1 MTSSKCYL
9 ACVAT
14 ILCALFGRADAAT
27 DPLSNVNRLPASLET
42 VAGRVSG
49 KLTGSGYEV
58 QRGYWALWGS
68 GQCKY
73 TVQVL
78 GRCFGPNPTA
88 PYALPFVP
96 LWRDEYVDETLHN
109 VFGPARPGYS
119 PIYRLHQTE
128 ALVILAELPPPG
140 SYLGLQT
147 YVFTRQAE
155 VNRKDEIF
163 LGVPDDFRGL
173 LFSTAPNPARLVTW
187 ATVGDSINQAVIE
200 DQVGSPWESNQH
212 RFFIVTP
219 DQAIERDVS
228 QALEAAGVDA
238 KHIFVEEVAADLV
251 RLGLGPAADEFH
263 TVLRYVQVPNTA
275 GADAWRA
282 RLPLAVLRVRYNR
295 TSDPSHPVSYP
306 IPDYGVKTANSERGL
321 AADLQDLIDTVKA
334 RWNQREA
341 DVLPFAVAELAWPA
355 GLDTVGQHC
364 LRRPMNCLGDNQDD
378 SFRIGPTLSLDTN
391 AIAKGRVAQGDVFA
405 VVGTLATATGNATYV
420 SLALN
425 SFPEAISFDNL
436 TNLDLAGTASEYS
449 TDVANTDKFYLYYLS
464 RDCSGLKPCREISRA
479 DVQIGGGLKLTERN
493 YVRPGTARAPDA
505 SLLQSPS
512 IIVLRRPHAPE

>member
-140 SYLGLQT
+140 AYLGLQT

-228 QALEAAGVDA
+228 QALEAAGVARFHAEDERDPSPA
-238 KHIFVEEVAADLV
+238 IAPGAERGGLGGGEHGLALRHAGEGPLALVVDREDHADGVSHLPVERRWRGRWVEREVARDPHV
-251 RLGLGPAADEFH
+251 ER
-263 TVLRYVQVPNTA
+263 A
-275 GADAWRA
+275 GAG
-282 RLPLAVLRVRYNR
+282 L
-295 TSDPSHPVSYP
+295 SEQE
-306 IPDYGVKTANSERGL
+306 GEQERG
-321 AADLQDLIDTVKA
+321 
-334 RWNQREA
+334 
-341 DVLPFAVAELAWPA
+341 
-355 GLDTVGQHC
+355 GH
-364 LRRPMNCLGDNQDD
+364 
-378 SFRIGPTLSLDTN
+378 
-391 AIAKGRVAQGDVFA
+391 VF
-405 VVGTLATATGNATYV
+405 V
-420 SLALN
+420 
-425 SFPEAISFDNL
+425 
-436 TNLDLAGTASEYS
+436 
-449 TDVANTDKFYLYYLS
+449 
-464 RDCSGLKPCREISRA
+464 
-479 DVQIGGGLKLTERN
+479 
-493 YVRPGTARAPDA
+493 
-505 SLLQSPS
+505 SPS
-512 IIVLRRPHAPE
+512 PRST